1 MCGKVQV
8 VSVGGNLGA
17 FGGYTYDSHCVVWAV
32 RSGGCSRAPPT
43 GVGRLKLPGCGF
55 ESSSQRCGKHDG
67 DVWEQKHHQR
77 MHGVSAEMGAARV
90 GRAETEVGLQVAP
103 AAVTRATCSWGPH
116 GAPRVN
122 RRGTMNTSGPWMM
135 ATRQCKLL
143 SGSYSYS

>member
-43 GVGRLKLPGCGF
+43 GVGRLKFPGCGF

-77 MHGVSAEMGAARV
+77 TVLARKWGQQGWGVPKQRLVCRSRLQRLRVPPVHGDLMVLPG
-90 GRAETEVGLQVAP
+90 
-103 AAVTRATCSWGPH
+103 
-116 GAPRVN
+116 
-122 RRGTMNTSGPWMM
+122 
-135 ATRQCKLL
+135 
-143 SGSYSYS
+143 